1 MKLVDYLTIAA
12 IVIGPIVSVQIQKL
26 LEKRKEKR
34 KEKIQIFRTLMGTR
48 GNNLTKEHVQA
59 LNQIDLV
66 FEDKKYQSVRLAWG
80 EYLDNLNQPFDEK
93 NFSVWLHNNEDLLA
107 NLLYQM
113 GLALGYNYDKVTI
126 KRNSYTP
133 IGYSNMDKENQS
145 IRTGV
150 IELLEGKRVLPT
162 KFILDDEEIE
172 NQRNLRNVMYQ
183 YYQTNLKK
191 EKLGRT

>member
-1 MKLVDYLTIAA
+1 MELVDYLTITA
-12 IVIGPIVSVQIQKL
+12 IVIGPIVSVQIQKF
-26 LEKRKEKR
+26 LEKSKETR

-66 FEDKKYQSVRLAWG
+66 FEDKKYQSVRLAWA
-80 EYLDNLNQPFDEK
+80 EYLDNLNQPFDDK

-145 IRTGV
+145 IRTGI

-162 KFILDDEEIE
+162 QFILTDEEIE
-172 NQRNLRNVMYQ
+172 EHKKLRDLMFR
-183 YYQTNLKK
+183 YYQSELDKK
-191 EKLGRT
+191 N

>member
-1 MKLVDYLTIAA
+1 MELVDYLTITA
-12 IVIGPIVSVQIQKL
+12 IVVGPIVSVQIQKF
-26 LEKRKEKR
+26 LEKSKETR

-66 FEDKKYQSVRLAWG
+66 FEDRKYQSVRLAWA
-80 EYLDNLNQPFDEK
+80 EYLDNLNQPFDDT
-93 NFSVWLHNNEDLLA
+93 NFSIWLHNNEDLLA

-145 IRTGV
+145 IRTGI

-162 KFILDDEEIE
+162 QFILTDEEIE
-172 NQRNLRNVMYQ
+172 EQKKLRDLMYR
-183 YYQTNLKK
+183 YYQSELDKRN
-191 EKLGRT
+191 

>member
-1 MKLVDYLTIAA
+1 MELLDYLTISA
-12 IVIGPIVSVQIQKL
+12 ILLGPILSVQIQKL
-26 LEKRKEKR
+26 LERQKENR
-34 KEKIQIFRTLMGTR
+34 SEKIQIFRTLMGTR

-80 EYLDNLNQPFDEK
+80 EYLDNLNQRFDG
-93 NFSVWLHNNEDLLA
+93 NHFSIWLSKNEDLLA

-133 IGYSNMDKENQS
+133 VGYSNVERENQS
-145 IRTGV
+145 IRTGL
-150 IELLEGKRVLPT
+150 IELLDSKRALPAQI
-162 KFILDDEEIE
+162 ILTEEEIKE
-172 NQRNLRNVMYQ
+172 QKKLRELMFKYFE
-183 YYQTNLKK
+183 LKVK
-191 EKLGRT
+191 KK